1 MKRILAII
9 LTVLMLVSV
18 LPISALAA
26 TVEEQA
32 PVVTQESIQYTCD
45 EEEFK
50 EIISESPQSEAS
62 LEQFLNGVNIHSRGY
77 YYTYLADSFEKQV
90 YDASYNNFSPSK
102 TEVKITTSVMN
113 GLVYYRSTDAGY
125 ETSAYLKAWKNYST
139 KAMKAMWCYRYDNV
153 EDCDS
158 YTSSTSCSARFSLDS
173 SGKITSTEL
182 TLILENHTYY
192 NSSLITQRDA
202 RIREIAAIAAQKT
215 TPYEKMKAIHDELAL
230 SAEYDYRTEA
240 LNSQYRDTQ
249 IFYYAHSSLGILVKN
264 LGVCEGYAKA
274 FKMVCDYMGLPTTI
288 CIISETHM
296 WNIVLINDE
305 WYCVDVTWDDAGG
318 SNVNY
323 NYFLCGDPDIVDGS
337 STDHVPK
344 LTYTVAPKY
353 ASQKFSSTSCIHE
366 KVAMA
371 DVPSTCTSYGS
382 TGGIKCKYCGKIFEQ
397 PTATAKKAHTP
408 VYVSALAP
416 TYEAD
421 GYKSHYKCSVCYNIF
436 SDAAGNTPITYESI
450 RLPQL
455 TEDYTCNHTFD
466 VIIPAIPATTENC
479 GMTEGLK
486 CSWCDTYE
494 IVPMEIPRIA
504 SIKLSK
510 DKYTYTGKAIKPG
523 VVVTDEMG
531 QVIPSSNYTLKY
543 SSGLKLPGTYS
554 VTVTFKGNYSGTHKY
569 NFKIVIPNPAPKASS
584 STSAV
589 KLSWGKVSGAS
600 GYLIYDANKKKIK
613 DNKTATSYTISKRSA
628 GKTYTYY
635 VRTYKKISG
644 KTYAS
649 DYVKVTTSTLPSAPK
664 VTPSSNA
671 SVIKYTWGKVSGA
684 SGYVVYNGSK
694 GVIKDCGNTTTYTLS
709 GRKSG
714 TSYSVYMRAYRTV
727 EGKRYYS
734 SYVKVS
740 YSTKPA
746 NPAVKYSAS
755 TSSVKL
761 LWGKVTGASGY
772 IVYNSAKKK
781 LSDRKTSTSYSI
793 SKLKSATNYTYYVR
807 AYRKAL
813 GKTFYS
819 DYIKVTATTLPATP
833 TVVSVGSNTTEI
845 KVTWKKVSG
854 ASGYEF
860 YNADKSFLW
869 EGNSSYTSLKIY
881 DCQVGTKYTYY
892 MRAFKTVSGKRVY
905 SGYRTITYATKPK
918 FSSSSVTVGVGTKQK
933 LSLQTTASSVTWSSS
948 NKTIATVDSAGNV
961 TGKKAGTVTI
971 TAVANGQKATITV
984 YVKKVN
990 ISLNKTSITL
1000 SPYYST
1006 TISAKVVAD
1015 GNIETLYWDSS
1026 NWDVAEIEI
1035 DDDNVVHIIGKQEGT
1050 ATITAYFTYG
1060 GVKYSATCKVTVKI
1074 PTYSS
1079 YGFSD
1084 VPDLAG
1090 AVGGSLKPKDIV
1102 YKTKETE
1109 FLYSSYDVNWDGKC
1123 DLSFEIY
1130 RDYLQMKG
1138 FSYVTTQNGSYGE
1151 WTCKIELYQN
1161 ESTGRIVLFMLWSD
1175 GDVSVVISK

>member
-26 TVEEQA
+26 TINIDKEYSS
-32 PVVTQESIQYTCD
+32 TQTVFGSCT

-50 EIISESPQSEAS
+50 EKLSDYTMDNSAIESVMAGENLSEKGFYYTFMTDS
-62 LEQFLNGVNIHSRGY
+62 LEKAAYN
-77 YYTYLADSFEKQV
+77 AC
-90 YDASYNNFSPSK
+90 YNN
-102 TEVKITTSVMN
+102 ITPNNLSASFNTSAMN
-113 GLVYYRSTDAGY
+113 GYKYVSDKDPAYATSPFAAAFASFDAKLIKGMF
-125 ETSAYLKAWKNYST
+125 S
-139 KAMKAMWCYRYDNV
+139 YRYDNV
-153 EDCDS
+153 GDCDS
-158 YTSSTSCSARFSLDS
+158 YTAAVYYKATFSVEN
-173 SGKITSTEL
+173 GNVTNTKVEL
-182 TLILENHTYY
+182 IFENHPYY
-192 NSSLITQRDA
+192 NTEIVQQRDA
-202 RIREIAAIAAQKT
+202 RIREIAVKASAQT
-215 TPYEKMKAIHDELAL
+215 TTYGKLKVIHDELVSNAY
-230 SAEYDYRTEA
+230 YDQSKEA
-240 LNSQYRDTQ
+240 ASIDYMLTST
-249 IFYYAHSSLGILVKN
+249 FYYSHNSFGVLIMGA
-264 LGVCEGYAKA
+264 GVCESYAKA
-274 FKMVCDYMGLPTTI
+274 YKMVCDYMDLVPTY
-288 CIISETHM
+288 CLLSDTHM
-296 WNIVLINDE
+296 WNILLINDE
-305 WYCVDVTWDDAGG
+305 WYCVDATWDDPIGG
-318 SNVNY
+318 SGMY
-323 NYFLCGDPDIVDGS
+323 YDYFLCGDPDVVDGS
-337 STDHVPK
+337 KTDHVPK
-344 LTYTVAPKY
+344 SQYGVYPQY
-353 ASQKFSSTSCIHE
+353 AATALKPTDCIHE
-366 KVAMA
+366 KVTMA
-371 DVPSTCTSYGS
+371 DVPATCTSYGS
-382 TGGIKCKYCGKIFEQ
+382 TGGVKCKYCSKIFVQ
-397 PTATAKKAHTP
+397 PTITAKKAHTP
-408 VYVSALAP
+408 VYVPALAP

-523 VVVTDEMG
+523 VVVTDELG
-531 QVIPSSNYTLKY
+531 QVIPASNYTLKY

-628 GKTYTYY
+628 GKTYSYY

-649 DYVKVTTSTLPSAPK
+649 DYVKVTTSTLPATPKLSASSSTSAIK
-664 VTPSSNA
+664 VTW
-671 SVIKYTWGKVSGA
+671 KKVSGA
-684 SGYVVYNGSK
+684 TGYVIYNSSK
-694 GVIKDCGNTTTYTLS
+694 KALSDCDNVTSYTAS
-709 GRKSG
+709 GLKSG
-714 TSYSVYMRAYRTV
+714 ASYSFYVRAYRTV
-727 EGKRYYS
+727 GGKRYYS
-734 SYVKVS
+734 GYAKVS

-761 LWGKVTGASGY
+761 SWGKVTGASGY

-793 SKLKSATNYTYYVR
+793 SKLKSATSYTYYVR

-833 TVVSVGSNTTEI
+833 TVASVGSNTTEI

-905 SGYRTITYATKPK
+905 SGYRTISYATKPK
-918 FSSSSVTVGVGTKQK
+918 FSSSSVTVGIGTKQK
-933 LSLQTTASSVTWSSS
+933 LSLQTTAKTVTWSTS
-948 NKTIATVDSAGNV
+948 NKSIATVDSAGNV

-990 ISLNKTSITL
+990 ISLNKTSITFEPNWVYTL
-1000 SPYYST
+1000 KAT
-1006 TISAKVVAD
+1006 TTHDVEVIWTSSDPEIASVDENGKVS
-1015 GNIETLYWDSS
+1015 GN
-1026 NWDVAEIEI
+1026 
-1035 DDDNVVHIIGKQEGT
+1035 KEGT
-1050 ATITAYFTYG
+1050 TTITAYFIYG
-1060 GVKYSATCKVTVKI
+1060 GVKYSATCKVTIKI
-1074 PTYSS
+1074 PTYAALN
-1079 YGFSD
+1079 YSD
-1084 VPDLAG
+1084 VPDFAA
-1090 AVGGSLKPKDIV
+1090 AVGNNTKYYKQNIV
-1102 YKTKETE
+1102 EDETQVHYY
-1109 FLYSSYDVNWDGKC
+1109 YSDVNWDDSYSWILDC
-1123 DLSFEIY
+1123 Y
-1130 RDYLQMKG
+1130 RDYLALKG
-1138 FSYVTTQNGSYGE
+1138 FVKMTTSSTDSYDVE
-1151 WTCKIELYQN
+1151 FYQN
-1161 ESTGRIVLFMLWSD
+1161 STTRTRVAFVMRANGNIT
-1175 GDVSVVISK
+1175 ISMWKY